1 MGTIASQ
8 LKRFDEVRK
17 VLRDS
22 ENQLQAELGKLQL
35 RKRHAAINPD
45 KFLDDVK
52 RLFDSFNAD
61 LNALEKTQ
69 PDIIDEDETRKALDG
84 IIGPAV
90 GPVPEQK
97 DLDLIYAEGK
107 RRYDQRCP
115 PGYDDSRKAK
125 EDEPIYISNGLRIE
139 RQYGDLLVWKQ
150 ILAVATQKHLK
161 HLIFVT
167 DDEKSDWWWKYES
180 RGQKILGPRPELI
193 EEAKRDAGVDVFYMY
208 NSEQFMKYASEYL
221 GLRVEPGSIEQIRET
236 RRNLWYSDKAAT
248 ESVVE
253 FAVLEWL
260 LRIHAERQVEANRGF
275 PDFTV
280 NLEGGAR
287 LGYEV
292 KILTSTTSRR
302 IRELLSRDIAG
313 FQRLYIILVTTEAKS
328 DEFVLDLALRYRL
341 PANVS
346 IIIGHMEDDPDGSD
360 PLFVP
365 DIEEPS
371 PGPWARGSH

>member
-1 MGTIASQ
+1 
-8 LKRFDEVRK
+8 
-17 VLRDS
+17 
-22 ENQLQAELGKLQL
+22 
-35 RKRHAAINPD
+35 
-45 KFLDDVK
+45 
-52 RLFDSFNAD
+52 
-61 LNALEKTQ
+61 
-69 PDIIDEDETRKALDG
+69 
-84 IIGPAV
+84 
-90 GPVPEQK
+90 
-97 DLDLIYAEGK
+97 
-107 RRYDQRCP
+107 
-115 PGYDDSRKAK
+115 
-125 EDEPIYISNGLRIE
+125 
-139 RQYGDLLVWKQ
+139 
-150 ILAVATQKHLK
+150 
-161 HLIFVT
+161 
-167 DDEKSDWWWKYES
+167 
-180 RGQKILGPRPELI
+180 
-193 EEAKRDAGVDVFYMY
+193 
-208 NSEQFMKYASEYL
+208 MKYASEYL

-365 DIEEPS
+365 DIEEPD
-371 PGPWARGSH
+371 RRQLDLRVDDN